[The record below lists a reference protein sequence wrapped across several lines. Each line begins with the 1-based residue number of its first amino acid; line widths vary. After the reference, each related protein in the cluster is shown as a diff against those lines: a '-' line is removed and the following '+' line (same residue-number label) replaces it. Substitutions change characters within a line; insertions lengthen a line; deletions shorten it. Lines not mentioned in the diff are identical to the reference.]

1 MTQDTET
8 EKGEINENKIKSDRQ
23 KTAKPQMLDVEY
35 GYMNT
40 IKSPRLLHAWLS
52 WDVWEGQKVKDCET
66 SCSPSVQA
74 FQLGRAFLIEIHTQ
88 KGPLSSENFQQPT
101 GY

>member
-52 WDVWEGQKVKDCET
+52 
-66 SCSPSVQA
+66 
-74 FQLGRAFLIEIHTQ
+74 
-88 KGPLSSENFQQPT
+88 
-101 GY
+101 